1 MKFASLVLFSFLLP
15 AVAVGATDPRAGSWT
30 LVSAQ
35 SSLTPAN
42 TLSVTMQQGVVHVV
56 IAGET
61 HVDFTAKPNGHAGA
75 VAGNPGFDQVALR
88 RVDKR
93 STEVTESKN
102 GGVVATVTAKVS
114 KDGRELTATT
124 VSAGHAPQIAVWT
137 RSGGKK
143 EVGDPLA
150 GEWTEDM
157 GLTRLRQGLAIK
169 VEADAGG
176 GVRFAGDGS
185 YSARLDGKSYDV
197 RNSRNDTVALMLV
210 DPHTVD
216 AVYRRDGQVSQRE
229 RWVVSGDGQ
238 QMTVTTTATLE
249 TGQRLS
255 ETLVFKRQ

>member
-1 MKFASLVLFSFLLP
+1 M
-15 AVAVGATDPRAGSWT
+15 
-30 LVSAQ
+30 SAQ
-35 SSLTPAN
+35 SSVTPAN
-42 TLSVTMQQGVVHVV
+42 TLSVSTQQGAVHVV
-56 IAGET
+56 ISGET

-102 GGVVATVTAKVS
+102 GGVVATVAARVS

-124 VSAGHAPQIAVWT
+124 MSAGHAPQVAVWM

-157 GLTRLRQGLAIK
+157 GQTRLRQGLVVK
-169 VEADAGG
+169 VEPDGSG
-176 GVRFAGDGS
+176 GVRFSGDGS
-185 YSARLDGKSYDV
+185 YNARPDGKAYDV
-197 RNSRNDTVALMLV
+197 RGSRNDTVSLAMV
-210 DPHTVD
+210 DAHTVE
-216 AVYRRDGQVSQRE
+216 AVYRRDNQITQRD
-229 RWVVSGDGQ
+229 RWVVSDDGQ

-249 TGQRLS
+249 TGQRLN
-255 ETLVFKRQ
+255 EKLVFKKQ